1 MLASIQKVQSRV
13 PHPNADRLDI
23 LTVLGYEVIV
33 SKDSELQPGLSCV
46 FIRPDSCLPADAD
59 WAATY
64 LPHCGKNGRVRAIR
78 LRGSW
83 SVGIVMDFHQFD
95 YETRLVLW
103 EEMRGE
109 GQDLT
114 AILGVTKYE
123 PPQSGDPGQQKGSLP
138 IFVKKTDQ
146 VNWNEVYEKFLGRE
160 VEVTRKRDG
169 SSITLYVIKGA
180 VGIANGAGV
189 CSRNLELKIFDDVG
203 ALIDNQWTRG
213 LAATSALGKLC
224 QYCEEQNESFV
235 LQGELFGHGIQ
246 KDQGNPDNKQPVT
259 VEFFHAYRLPQ
270 MPIHHG
276 TKLTRH
282 HPDREDLQKLL
293 PWTPVLFRGV
303 LTKELIDHYYTSK
316 LGFEGVVVEDIETGE
331 SFKIRNVIYD
341 SKK

>member
-33 SKDSELQPGLSCV
+33 SKDSELQPGSPCV
-46 FIRPDSCLPADAD
+46 FIRPDSCLPADTD

-83 SVGIVMDFHQFD
+83 SVGIALDLIQFD
-95 YETRLVLW
+95 QETAAILSQELT
-103 EEMRGE
+103 GDE

-114 AILGVTKYE
+114 ALLGVTKYE

-138 IFVKKTDQ
+138 VFVKKTDQ

-160 VEVTRKRDG
+160 VEITRKRDG
-169 SSITLYVIKGA
+169 SSITIYVIREGNSEQ
-180 VGIANGAGV
+180 IGV
-189 CSRNLELKIFDDVG
+189 CSRNLELKAFDDNGV
-203 ALIDNQWTRG
+203 IDNQWTRG
-213 LAATSALGKLC
+213 LAGISALQILS

-246 KDQGNPDNKQPVT
+246 KDEGNPDNKQPVT

-270 MPIHHG
+270 MAIHHG
-276 TKLTRH
+276 IKLTRH

-293 PWTPVLFRGV
+293 PWTPVLFRGI
-303 LTKELIDHYYTSK
+303 LTKELIDNYYTSK
-316 LGFEGVVVEDIETGE
+316 LGFEGVVVEDVENGE